1 MTVGT
6 LILTSEMLSEESGDG
21 GFVHLSFGYST
32 YRLFEYILAGFD
44 FHTVK
49 GQKYQSG
56 YRSGSLVAVHKGMVP
71 YDMKR

>member
-44 FHTVK
+44 SHTVK

-56 YRSGSLVAVHKGMVP
+56 YRSGLLLPSTKGWF
-71 YDMKR
+71 RTI